1 MRRFILPMIFVA
13 SPALAGEADVIDAT
27 ATHLSGDEWR
37 VSATIRHEDEGWHH
51 YAKFFDVMAPDGRT
65 LGTRVLHHPHV
76 EEQPFTRSVTVTI
89 PTNIT
94 QVTVRAADS
103 SHGTGGEEFVVE
115 LQR

>member
-1 MRRFILPMIFVA
+1 MRRFILPMIFLA

-27 ATHLSGDEWR
+27 ATHLSGNEWR

-89 PTNIT
+89 PVNIT